1 MADMACGAQAT
12 FLLSQVTGGV
22 KASEVLLFGSEA
34 TLRFRDGVLSGL
46 RRGGDGFSQI
56 PIPPEEAG
64 AWRVEE
70 EFVSAIRGAGKIT
83 HTTFEDGVKYM
94 EFTEAVARSM
104 TEGRVIS
111 VTP

>member
-1 MADMACGAQAT
+1 M
-12 FLLSQVTGGV
+12 
-22 KASEVLLFGSEA
+22 KASEALLFGSEA

-46 RRGGDGFSQI
+46 RRGGEGFADI

-70 EFVSAIRGAGKIT
+70 EFVNAIRRTGKIT

-104 TEGRVIS
+104 AEGRVIS
-111 VTP
+111 LDPAVSLAGGRNGGP